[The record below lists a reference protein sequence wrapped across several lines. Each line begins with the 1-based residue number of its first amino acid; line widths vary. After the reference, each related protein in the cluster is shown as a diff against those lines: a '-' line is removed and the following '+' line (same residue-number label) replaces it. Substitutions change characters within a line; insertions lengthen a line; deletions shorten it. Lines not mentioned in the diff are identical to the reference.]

1 MARLFA
7 HWTHYYTHFDEKGRR
22 VEYVFPAGE
31 VREVPQDVAD
41 LLTAAH
47 PQKLVILGAGEDR
60 PGQAAVAVAEPEAY
74 ETREIEEP
82 EADRM
87 ATPKRRATRRTK

>member
-22 VEYVFPAGE
+22 VEYIIPAGE
-31 VREVPQDVAD
+31 VREVPQDVAA

-47 PQKLVILGAGEDR
+47 PQKLVILAPGEDR
-60 PGQAAVAVAEPEAY
+60 PGQVEAVVAAY

-87 ATPKRRATRRTK
+87 ATPKRRTRRTR